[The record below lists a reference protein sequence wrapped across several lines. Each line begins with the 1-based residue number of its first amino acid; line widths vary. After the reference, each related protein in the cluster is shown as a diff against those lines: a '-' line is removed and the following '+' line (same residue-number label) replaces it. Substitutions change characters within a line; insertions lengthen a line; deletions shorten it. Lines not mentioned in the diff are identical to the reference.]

1 MEFKLLVWKV
11 GLLCI
16 FSQHPVVQAQIA
28 PSCSEYVKQ
37 YYANPSTYYTTGT
50 VYCGGWQRR
59 EVSYQCPKTTC
70 SGRTET
76 PSAFY
81 SRITTPPV
89 ECANYRLFS
98 LVQQTKSVVLDT

>member
-70 SGRTET
+70 SEGSNRNSERLLFTDHY
-76 PSAFY
+76 AA
-81 SRITTPPV
+81 SRM
-89 ECANYRLFS
+89 CKL
-98 LVQQTKSVVLDT
+98 